1 MPVRAPTLGRPG
13 LLLAAVV
20 GAAVVALAIR
30 LELQLTALGDARSEL
45 GDAQQAAQ
53 YLRAAANPS
62 VGPPLLDARLG
73 KPADELA
80 QQLAALGVKADQ
92 VQTMGA
98 GAAGKGLAVTR
109 FSAQG
114 HGDAVAIDRLSLWVK
129 ANATSAILE
138 RLEAQPAGDG
148 RVDVKLVLDAVVRQ
162 GPP

>member
-53 YLRAAANPS
+53 DLRAAANPG

-98 GAAGKGLAVTR
+98 GAAGTGLAVTR